1 MTLDELR
8 AKARWIG
15 RQPYWHLINQTIPEI
30 IRDDV
35 KKNGSKQYMNL
46 LTDVDKSLSTT
57 VNDLIEALHR
67 AGYPSEKITIQDEH
81 KAQIE
86 LGGALCTIS
95 DSQNDHTFLYDNN
108 NTRKFLDFRHTPA
121 DILAAYLVER
131 YCSANWLEE
140 ETQRRLVLLEA
151 SDKRQQEED
160 NLRKAYY
167 KIQEKVR
174 DVILAEKNYTQYH
187 DKFCEACMKYHQ
199 FKDSKADDVLKA
211 DAEHEWEQ
219 HIAKCTDEYKR
230 QERNKAARERY
241 EKVTKPKMQAK
252 KQEVMEQK
260 RALLREYEEK
270 YGVRCRFIDVHSP
283 YDPHHRF
290 VVPAIE
296 EQVVSFFIPDIFDR
310 AFYDK
315 AMELVSFLNE
325 LTTTYGK
332 KMVQKKGSLPEEANK
347 SLAKLLTKLGIAR
360 QWQGIYNESQRH
372 YLDSRYQDEVV

>member
-67 AGYPSEKITIQDEH
+67 AGFPSEKITIQDEH

-95 DSQNDHTFLYDNN
+95 DSQNDHSFLYDNN

-174 DVILAEKNYTQYH
+174 DVILSGFLLQIIQQISAHRSSAILLGLQDAQWLYLIYVVDTQIEQLAGMEGESLSCVEQR
-187 DKFCEACMKYHQ
+187 KAGTSEC
-199 FKDSKADDVLKA
+199 SKSHIADVL
-211 DAEHEWEQ
+211 
-219 HIAKCTDEYKR
+219 IF
-230 QERNKAARERY
+230 
-241 EKVTKPKMQAK
+241 
-252 KQEVMEQK
+252 
-260 RALLREYEEK
+260 
-270 YGVRCRFIDVHSP
+270 YGV
-283 YDPHHRF
+283 
-290 VVPAIE
+290 
-296 EQVVSFFIPDIFDR
+296 SFCG
-310 AFYDK
+310 AQQ
-315 AMELVSFLNE
+315 
-325 LTTTYGK
+325 TY
-332 KMVQKKGSLPEEANK
+332 SCHN
-347 SLAKLLTKLGIAR
+347 LL
-360 QWQGIYNESQRH
+360 
-372 YLDSRYQDEVV
+372 